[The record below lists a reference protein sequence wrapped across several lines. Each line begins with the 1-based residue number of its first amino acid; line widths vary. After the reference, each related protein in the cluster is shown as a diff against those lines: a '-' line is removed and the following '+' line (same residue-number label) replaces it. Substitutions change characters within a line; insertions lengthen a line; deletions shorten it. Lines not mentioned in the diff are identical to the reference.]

1 MNWDR
6 LPASRWGLRQ
16 LGVVLLLGAYAA
28 GRHLTTIAASG
39 HPPHQPPT
47 VYLFALIAFVCASA
61 GGALLIH
68 GHHLFD
74 TVEIS
79 ERWRRLPPAMRQLQ
93 PVMPPEELV
102 AIEATVTP
110 IGRKTEPPA
119 QDMMP
124 ADERHSVR
132 VS

>member
-28 GRHLTTIAASG
+28 GRHVMAIASG
-39 HPPHQPPT
+39 HPPYQPPS

-79 ERWRRLPPAMRQLQ
+79 ERWRRPPPAVPRLT
-93 PVMPPEELV
+93 PVMPPEALV
-102 AIEATVTP
+102 AIEATVVP
-110 IGRKTEPPA
+110 IDKMAGRSARDT
-119 QDMMP
+119 MP
-124 ADERHSVR
+124 AGERRSFGM
-132 VS
+132 S